1 MILAKAKVAD
11 YENFKKVFSTD
22 GAEQRRTS
30 GSKGAR
36 VFTKADDPT
45 EVWVLFD
52 WSKDDYLR
60 FLADPKSQEIM
71 GRAGLQG
78 PPEHTVVDAGPEL
91 DA

>member
-22 GAEQRRTS
+22 GAEHRRNS

-36 VFTKADDPT
+36 VFTNADDST

-52 WSKDDYLR
+52 WSKDDYR
-60 FLADPKSQEIM
+60 GFLADPKSQEIM

-78 PPEHTVVDAGPEL
+78 PPEHTVLEAGPEL